1 MRVLA
6 NNPSARREEASPLD
20 DGTPGFGI
28 YIHWPFCLSKCP
40 YCDFNSHVDR
50 KVDEARFVDAII
62 MELRHNRELTGPR
75 PVTSIFFG
83 GGTPSLLTP
92 QSVERLL
99 IATHNL
105 WPMTN
110 HVEISMEA
118 NPTSVETAYLKGYR
132 AAGVTRLSLGV
143 QALRDEDLRF
153 LGRLHT
159 VGEALQAVKLARET
173 FPRISFDLIY
183 ARPAQTPQEWKEE
196 LKEAIS
202 YAADHLSLYQLTI
215 EPGTPFEK
223 LHHAGALIPP
233 DPESAAALYDV
244 TQEVCGHAG
253 LEAYEVSNHA
263 RTGDA
268 CRHNLTYWR
277 YGDYVGVGPGA
288 HGRLTI
294 NGEKRATETVLMPTQ
309 WLTQVEK
316 LGHGRTRFDTVP
328 EGAQAD
334 EMMMMGLRLNE
345 GISLSRFETLRG
357 KSISSDKLIHLQQDG
372 FLKRQDDRLIATP
385 KGRMVLNG
393 VLKELLA

>member
-1 MRVLA
+1 MGA
-6 NNPSARREEASPLD
+6 NPSSRRPEDSAPLD

-62 MELRHNRELTGPR
+62 AELRHNRELTGPR

-118 NPTSVETAYLKGYR
+118 NPTSVETAYLQGYR

-183 ARPAQTPQEWKEE
+183 ARPAQTPQEWKQE
-196 LKEAIS
+196 LEEAIS

-233 DPESAAALYDV
+233 DPESAASLYDV
-244 TQEVCGHAG
+244 TQEVCGAAG
-253 LEAYEVSNHA
+253 LDAYEVSNHA
-263 RTGDA
+263 RPGDA

-294 NGEKRATETVLMPTQ
+294 NGEKRATETLLMPTE
-309 WLTQVEK
+309 WLAQVEA
-316 LGHGRTRFDTVP
+316 LGHGRTRFDGVA
-328 EGAQAD
+328 GHAQAD
-334 EMMMMGLRLNE
+334 EMMMMGLRLKE
-345 GISLSRFETLRG
+345 GVSLSRFETLRG
-357 KSISSDKLIHLQQDG
+357 KNISTDRLTHLLQDG

-393 VLKELLA
+393 VLKELLS